1 MSLARVISPSPGEKT
16 ESMLGDPWEGISY
29 AELVIMVL
37 YDLRCQTKQKTKE
50 LGDEHQ

>member
-1 MSLARVISPSPGEKT
+1 MTLARIISPSPGDKT
-16 ESMLGDPWEGISY
+16 ESVPGDPLEGISY

-50 LGDEHQ
+50 RRDEQQ